1 LLPLLALSLALPLGC
16 RGAGTPPS
24 GERAAPDGAHER
36 RDRARPAE
44 ARRSHARHAEA
55 RHHHATSGERAA
67 RPAHRHHARPGHRH
81 HARSGHARSGH
92 ARSGHR
98 FRDAK
103 RWARVFERSSRDKW
117 QKPKAVL
124 ALLSLRPTDRVADI
138 GAATGYFP
146 VRFARAVPK
155 GMVYGFDVE
164 PGMVRYL
171 AERAR
176 REKLTNLK
184 ALRARPDGI
193 RPPEKLDVVFTCN
206 TYHHLHHRVAYL
218 KGLRAHLEPRGRV
231 VVVDFK
237 QGDLPV
243 GPPESHRVKPQTV
256 ARELR
261 AAGYQKVT
269 HDVTTLPYQFVY
281 IYRK

>member
-1 LLPLLALSLALPLGC
+1 ML
-16 RGAGTPPS
+16 
-24 GERAAPDGAHER
+24 E
-36 RDRARPAE
+36 
-44 ARRSHARHAEA
+44 
-55 RHHHATSGERAA
+55 
-67 RPAHRHHARPGHRH
+67 
-81 HARSGHARSGH
+81 
-92 ARSGHR
+92 
-98 FRDAK
+98 
-103 RWARVFERSSRDKW
+103 
-117 QKPKAVL
+117 
-124 ALLSLRPTDRVADI
+124 LLSLRPTDRVADI

-155 GMVYGFDVE
+155 GRVYGFDIE
-164 PGMVRYL
+164 ASMVRYL

-176 REKLTNLK
+176 REKLSNLK

-206 TYHHLHHRVAYL
+206 TYHHIHDRIAYL
-218 KGLRAHLEPRGRV
+218 KGLRAHLKPKGRV

-261 AAGYQKVT
+261 ATGYQKVT